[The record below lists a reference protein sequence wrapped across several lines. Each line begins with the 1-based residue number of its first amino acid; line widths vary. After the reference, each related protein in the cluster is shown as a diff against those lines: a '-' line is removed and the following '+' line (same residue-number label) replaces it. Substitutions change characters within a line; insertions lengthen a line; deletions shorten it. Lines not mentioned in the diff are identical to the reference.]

1 VHHELTVWSRGIIM
15 DKEARDVSTC
25 IATAARKLGYYAE
38 NVSDY
43 VDDPDRTNCLVRR
56 YARFADQ
63 PILDRFVY
71 ENPHPDW
78 VVLIEETII
87 KAVNF
92 FRGTLD
98 GQGVLVINSARDPAY
113 LLKFLPEHMLAKLG
127 KLVVVDA
134 TGLAEQ
140 RGSSPWMFVRD
151 LSELAFD
158 RMSTEGAVERL
169 AIGMGIAAPVIG
181 ALVAATGEL
190 DLDTVAEVVA
200 DRDAMLRGARQHT
213 VIQYAAV
220 LRGGPMSVRGTH
232 VPEHLR
238 LPIAG
243 VTPPPTEK
251 EGQRLFPTGNFRFFR
266 PVYKDKTP
274 PCNHACPTGEQ
285 IQKYLDYVKHDRYL
299 DGYLTICEDNPV
311 PAITGRVCYHP
322 CETACN
328 RAAHDE
334 PIGIRGVE
342 RFLGDFG
349 LNLPDNPVKKSLPP
363 LNGKTV
369 AIVGAGPGGLG
380 CAYHL
385 RRRGYASV
393 IFDALDKPGGMLRAG
408 IPAWHLPETILDA
421 EIAKLLDLGGI
432 EIRCGVRIGAPDGEL
447 TLEDLTQRY
456 DAVFL
461 ALGQDVG
468 RRHSAEG
475 AQARGV
481 IGALEFLRETGL
493 GRPVTIGRNVL
504 VIGGGN
510 TASDAA
516 RSAIRLGGGEATI
529 VSLEAENEL
538 LIVAEDLEQARD
550 EGVRFR
556 PNTTLIR
563 VITEDGQVT
572 GAVLGQARLSR
583 DVNGTVTP
591 QLSEGTEVEVPC
603 DTILVAIGQVQV
615 LDWLPAEA
623 AERGLIRTDEY
634 GRIPHDSGRIF
645 AGGDVTRGPAMV
657 VDALGDGKR
666 AARDIDRVLRA
677 EPLAP
682 EDPVE
687 VMPYEKLNT
696 AYFRHAPRTEAPLAP
711 AESRRRSQVTEVTLA
726 YSREQALAE
735 ADRCMSC
742 GVCNGCDN
750 CYIVCPD
757 ISVMR
762 DARENGHY
770 SIRTHYCKG
779 CLVCVQECPTGCLEK
794 VPEMDFD
801 EPDAVVRMETA
812 FAPYDGA
819 HAEQAPFTRQLIEDA
834 IAEYDASKS
843 KSNSIHPNGQGVT
856 P

>member
-1 VHHELTVWSRGIIM
+1 
-15 DKEARDVSTC
+15 
-25 IATAARKLGYYAE
+25 
-38 NVSDY
+38 
-43 VDDPDRTNCLVRR
+43 
-56 YARFADQ
+56 
-63 PILDRFVY
+63 
-71 ENPHPDW
+71 
-78 VVLIEETII
+78 
-87 KAVNF
+87 
-92 FRGTLD
+92 
-98 GQGVLVINSARDPAY
+98 
-113 LLKFLPEHMLAKLG
+113 
-127 KLVVVDA
+127 
-134 TGLAEQ
+134 
-140 RGSSPWMFVRD
+140 
-151 LSELAFD
+151 
-158 RMSTEGAVERL
+158 
-169 AIGMGIAAPVIG
+169 
-181 ALVAATGEL
+181 
-190 DLDTVAEVVA
+190 
-200 DRDAMLRGARQHT
+200 
-213 VIQYAAV
+213 
-220 LRGGPMSVRGTH
+220 MSVRGTH

-251 EGQRLFPTGNFRFFR
+251 DGQRLFPTGNFRFYR
-266 PVYKDKTP
+266 PVYRDKTP

-285 IQKYLDYVKHDRYL
+285 IQKYLDHVKHERYL
-299 DGYLTICEDNPV
+299 DGYLTITEDNPMPSV
-311 PAITGRVCYHP
+311 TGRVCYHP

-349 LNLPDNPVKKSLPP
+349 LKLGDNPVKQSLPP

-369 AIVGAGPGGLG
+369 AIVGSGPGGLG

-385 RRRGYASV
+385 RRKGYASV
-393 IFDALDKPGGMLRAG
+393 IFEALDKPGGMLRAG
-408 IPAWHLPETILDA
+408 IPAWHLPEEILDA

-432 EIRCGVRIGAPDGEL
+432 EIQCGVRVGAADGALRLDEL
-447 TLEDLTQRY
+447 ARRY

-468 RRHSAEG
+468 RRLDAEG

-493 GRPVTIGRNVL
+493 GRPVQAGTNVL

-516 RSAIRLGGGEATI
+516 RSAIRLGGETAEATI
-529 VSLEAENEL
+529 VSLEAEDEL
-538 LIVAEDLEQARD
+538 LIVAEDLAQARE

-556 PNTTLIR
+556 PQSALVR
-563 VITEDGQVT
+563 VLADDEGNVR
-572 GAVLGQARLSR
+572 GAVLCEASLQR
-583 DVNGTVTP
+583 DEHGAVTP
-591 QLSEGTEVEVPC
+591 QLTEGTEVEVGC

-615 LDWLPAEA
+615 LDWLPADCT
-623 AERGLIRTDEY
+623 ERGLVRADEY
-634 GRIPHDSGRIF
+634 GRIPHPSGTVF
-645 AGGDVTRGPAMV
+645 TGGDVMRGPSMV

-666 AARDIDRVLRA
+666 AARDIDRVLSA
-677 EPLAP
+677 EPLRP
-682 EDPVE
+682 DDPVE

-711 AESRRRSQVTEVTLA
+711 APARRASQVTEVTLA

-757 ISVMR
+757 VSVMR

-779 CLVCVQECPTGCLEK
+779 CLVCVQECPTGCLER
-794 VPEMDFD
+794 VPELDFD

-834 IAEYDASKS
+834 IAEYDAART
-843 KSNSIHPNGQGVT
+843 NQQSIHPNGQGAT
-856 P
+856 HE

>member
-1 VHHELTVWSRGIIM
+1 
-15 DKEARDVSTC
+15 
-25 IATAARKLGYYAE
+25 
-38 NVSDY
+38 
-43 VDDPDRTNCLVRR
+43 
-56 YARFADQ
+56 
-63 PILDRFVY
+63 
-71 ENPHPDW
+71 
-78 VVLIEETII
+78 
-87 KAVNF
+87 
-92 FRGTLD
+92 
-98 GQGVLVINSARDPAY
+98 
-113 LLKFLPEHMLAKLG
+113 
-127 KLVVVDA
+127 
-134 TGLAEQ
+134 
-140 RGSSPWMFVRD
+140 
-151 LSELAFD
+151 
-158 RMSTEGAVERL
+158 
-169 AIGMGIAAPVIG
+169 
-181 ALVAATGEL
+181 
-190 DLDTVAEVVA
+190 
-200 DRDAMLRGARQHT
+200 
-213 VIQYAAV
+213 
-220 LRGGPMSVRGTH
+220 MSVRGTH

-251 EGQRLFPTGNFRFFR
+251 EGQRLFPTGNFRFYR
-266 PVYKDKTP
+266 PVYRDKTP

-285 IQKYLDYVKHDRYL
+285 IQKYLDHVKHDRYL
-299 DGYLTICEDNPV
+299 DGYLTILEDNPMPSV
-311 PAITGRVCYHP
+311 TGRVCYHP

-349 LNLPDNPVKKSLPP
+349 LKLAENPVKNSLPP

-369 AIVGAGPGGLG
+369 AIVGSGPGGLG

-385 RRRGYASV
+385 RRQGYASV
-393 IFDALDKPGGMLRAG
+393 IFEALDRPGGMLRAG
-408 IPAWHLPETILDA
+408 IPAWHLPEEVLDA

-432 EIRCGVRIGAPDGEL
+432 EIRCGIRVGAPGGPSLDEL
-447 TLEDLTQRY
+447 AGRH

-468 RRHSAEG
+468 RRLDAEG

-493 GRPVTIGRNVL
+493 GRPVKTGKNVL

-516 RSAIRLGGGEATI
+516 RSAIRLGSASAGEPAEATI
-529 VSLEAENEL
+529 VSLEAEDEL
-538 LIVAEDLEQARD
+538 LIVPEDLVQASD
-550 EGVRFR
+550 EGVVFR
-556 PNTTLIR
+556 PRTALVR
-563 VITEDGQVT
+563 VLADDEGNVR
-572 GAVLGQARLSR
+572 GAVLCQASLDR
-583 DVNGTVTP
+583 DADGAVTP
-591 QLSEGTEVEVPC
+591 RLEPGTEFEVAC

-615 LDWLPAEA
+615 LDWLPAGCT
-623 AERGLIRTDEY
+623 ERGLVRADDY
-634 GRIPHDSGRIF
+634 GRLPHPSGIVF
-645 AGGDVTRGPAMV
+645 TGGDVMRGPSMV

-666 AARDIDRVLRA
+666 AARDIDRVLGA
-677 EPLAP
+677 EPLRP

-696 AYFRHAPRTEAPLAP
+696 AYFRPAPRTEAPLAP
-711 AESRRRSQVTEVTLA
+711 AAERRASQVTEVTLA

-757 ISVMR
+757 VSVMR
-762 DARENGHY
+762 DARQNGHY

-779 CLVCVQECPTGCLEK
+779 CLVCVQECPTGCLER
-794 VPEMDFD
+794 VPELDFD
-801 EPDAVVRMETA
+801 DPGDVVRMETA

-834 IAEYDASKS
+834 IAEYDASRTPS
-843 KSNSIHPNGQGVT
+843 RSIQPNGDGVT

>member
-1 VHHELTVWSRGIIM
+1 
-15 DKEARDVSTC
+15 
-25 IATAARKLGYYAE
+25 
-38 NVSDY
+38 
-43 VDDPDRTNCLVRR
+43 
-56 YARFADQ
+56 
-63 PILDRFVY
+63 
-71 ENPHPDW
+71 
-78 VVLIEETII
+78 
-87 KAVNF
+87 
-92 FRGTLD
+92 
-98 GQGVLVINSARDPAY
+98 
-113 LLKFLPEHMLAKLG
+113 
-127 KLVVVDA
+127 
-134 TGLAEQ
+134 
-140 RGSSPWMFVRD
+140 
-151 LSELAFD
+151 
-158 RMSTEGAVERL
+158 
-169 AIGMGIAAPVIG
+169 
-181 ALVAATGEL
+181 
-190 DLDTVAEVVA
+190 
-200 DRDAMLRGARQHT
+200 
-213 VIQYAAV
+213 
-220 LRGGPMSVRGTH
+220 MSVRGTH

-251 EGQRLFPTGNFRFFR
+251 DGQRLFPTGNFRFYR
-266 PVYKDKTP
+266 PVYRDKTP

-285 IQKYLDYVKHDRYL
+285 IQKYLDHVKHDRYL
-299 DGYLTICEDNPV
+299 DGYLTILEDNPMPSV
-311 PAITGRVCYHP
+311 TGRVCYHP

-349 LNLPDNPVKKSLPP
+349 LKLADNPVKQSLPP

-369 AIVGAGPGGLG
+369 AIAGSGPGGLG

-385 RRRGYASV
+385 RRQGYASV
-393 IFDALDKPGGMLRAG
+393 IFEALDQPGGMLRAG
-408 IPAWHLPETILDA
+408 IPAWHLPGEILDA

-432 EIRCGVRIGAPDGEL
+432 EINCGVRVGADGDL
-447 TLEDLTQRY
+447 TLDELADRY

-468 RRHSAEG
+468 RRLDAEG

-481 IGALEFLRETGL
+481 TGALEFLRETGL
-493 GRPVTIGRNVL
+493 GRPVQTGKNVL

-516 RSAIRLGGGEATI
+516 RSAIRLGGEAAEATI
-529 VSLEAENEL
+529 VSLEAEDEL
-538 LIVAEDLEQARD
+538 LIVAEDLAQARE

-556 PNTTLIR
+556 PQTALVKVLADDEGNVRAAVLCQASLHKD
-563 VITEDGQVT
+563 EH
-572 GAVLGQARLSR
+572 GAVTPRL
-583 DVNGTVTP
+583 T
-591 QLSEGTEVEVPC
+591 EGTEVEVPC

-615 LDWLPAEA
+615 LDWLPADCT
-623 AERGLIRTDEY
+623 ERGRLRADEY
-634 GRIPHDSGRIF
+634 GRIPHPSGAVF
-645 AGGDVTRGPAMV
+645 TGGDVMRGPSMV

-666 AARDIDRVLRA
+666 AARDIDRVLSA
-677 EPLAP
+677 EPLRP
-682 EDPVE
+682 DDPVE

-711 AESRRRSQVTEVTLA
+711 ATERRTSQVTEVTLA

-757 ISVMR
+757 VSVMR
-762 DARENGHY
+762 DARENGRY

-779 CLVCVQECPTGCLEK
+779 CLVCVQECPTGCLER
-794 VPEMDFD
+794 VPELDFD
-801 EPDAVVRMETA
+801 EPGAVVRMETA

-819 HAEQAPFTRQLIEDA
+819 HAEQAPSTRQLIEDA
-834 IAEYDASKS
+834 IAEYDAARTQER
-843 KSNSIHPNGQGVT
+843 SIHPNGGGVT